1 MHVCMNEYMYVCNEY
16 NRRENKRK
24 EMYKP
29 ISSLRSMGGRKN
41 EHKKKVA
48 QRGRKNFSFCQ
59 VGFFAFNCCN

>member
-1 MHVCMNEYMYVCNEY
+1 MNEYMYVCNEY

-41 EHKKKVA
+41 EHKKKSGA
-48 QRGRKNFSFCQ
+48 AGEKELFLLSGRLLCFQ
-59 VGFFAFNCCN
+59 LL